1 MRKIAF
7 IGPMG
12 GGKSTLA
19 AQYTAKYG
27 GKVIDTDVSFVAR
40 YGDISR
46 YIAAHG
52 EKEFRKLEHE
62 QIVAAINDGA
72 DIISCGGGVVL
83 DKRNMNALRRYC
95 DIVCLTAPVEVLKER
110 IKNSDRPF
118 KDGIER
124 IVAEREHLYRRYADY
139 TIDTSRGDGV
149 EKIREALSYP
159 RKNRYDVLLCDAD
172 DTVLNFQ
179 LAMRTSIINAARAVG
194 IKATDEKI
202 IKEFR
207 DITVIVWRKLE
218 DEGLTRDELDTLRF
232 AMLQERLNEDF
243 DASAMSLA
251 FQEEMKKTRF
261 LIDGATEFLSAVR
274 ARGIKVYIVTN
285 GFARI
290 AHERLKALDGYNDG
304 AFISDEIGYNKPDSR
319 FFDYVMGALGAD
331 KSRALVFG
339 DSLNSDIRG
348 GIDSGIDTC
357 LYDPSGKIDCS
368 ADYSVRTFAELEKI
382 L

>member
-339 DSLNSDIRG
+339 DSLNSDILG
-348 GIDSGIDTC
+348 GIDSVIDTC

>member
-19 AQYTAKYG
+19 AQFTAKYG
-27 GKVIDTDVSFVAR
+27 GKVIDTDVAFAAR

-83 DKRNMNALRRYC
+83 DKRNMNALRRYY
-95 DIVCLTAPVEVLKER
+95 DILCLTAPVEVLKER

-139 TIDTSRGDGV
+139 TIDTSCGDGV
-149 EKIREALSYP
+149 EKIEQALSAP

-194 IKATDEKI
+194 IKAADQTI
-202 IKEFR
+202 IKEFGE
-207 DITVIVWRKLE
+207 ITVIVWRKLE
-218 DEGLTRDELDTLRF
+218 DEGLIREQLDKLRF
-232 AMLQERLNEDF
+232 TMLKERLNEEF
-243 DASAMSLA
+243 DASAMSEA
-251 FQEEMKKTRF
+251 FMREMKKTRF

-274 ARGIKVYIVTN
+274 ARGIKVYIITN
-285 GFARI
+285 GFARV
-290 AHERLKALDGYNDG
+290 AHERLKALNGYIDG
-304 AFISDEIGYNKPDSR
+304 AFISDEIGYNKPDPR
-319 FFDYVMGALGAD
+319 LFDYVIDYIGVE

-339 DSLNSDIRG
+339 DSVNSDIRG
-348 GIDSGIDTC
+348 GANSGLDTC
-357 LYDPSGKIDCS
+357 LFDPSGKIDCS